1 MIAAGSGSPASTES
15 ASLIASTRCFIPRAA
30 EPADAPDDAG
40 RAATWITPSAGVGD
54 VKAVAA
60 ARTPPA
66 GGGAAAVCTSA
77 GASASGGA
85 AGVPAAR
92 PHSPLELPL
101 NASLFAPDAK
111 PRASGERGAANESG
125 DATAA
130 ASATSASHS
139 RWPLRRATAAA
150 SSPKA
155 LLLPGAAPRSSST
168 FTTSRWPSCAAVSR
182 LVLP

>member
-1 MIAAGSGSPASTES
+1 MPISSFAALIAAGSGSPASTES

-30 EPADAPDDAG
+30 EPADAPDDC
-40 RAATWITPSAGVGD
+40 RAVTMITPSAGVGD

-92 PHSPLELPL
+92 PHSPLELL
-101 NASLFAPDAK
+101 QRVYAH
-111 PRASGERGAANESG
+111 PRS
-125 DATAA
+125 DDV
-130 ASATSASHS
+130 
-139 RWPLRRATAAA
+139 RRQRVA
-150 SSPKA
+150 A
-155 LLLPGAAPRSSST
+155 LLGWLAQAPPPVGPAIT
-168 FTTSRWPSCAAVSR
+168 LAVSELR
-182 LVLP
+182 SLR